1 MTPAANRIRP
11 IQSLKPNQLEGLQ
24 LLAGPQRHT
33 LFVGGARARKTFL
46 AIYAIFVRATRS
58 PGSRHAALRF
68 RGNAAHAS
76 LNLDTIPK
84 VCEVCFPG
92 LKLKF
97 HKQDG
102 YWEFPNGAQLW
113 VGGLD
118 EKERVD
124 KILGMEFVTLFFNEC
139 SQIPWG
145 SIETTLSR
153 LAQIVSD
160 TTGKQLVQRAIFD
173 LNPVGKG
180 HWSYLLFFKKVHPV
194 TKQALEDAS
203 DYQAMAFRTSDNTD
217 LDPRFISSL
226 KRMSRRQ
233 KLRFFDGEYQDEA
246 EGALWSID
254 QIEMFRVE
262 RSKLPP
268 LTRIVV
274 GVDPSG
280 AGSSEDKSHDM
291 IGIVVTGIDARGH
304 GYVLAD
310 WSDHY
315 SPAMWGRKVV
325 EAFYRFEADL
335 IVAEVNYG
343 GAMVT
348 HTIKTA
354 DENVPVKVITSSR
367 GKHLRAEP
375 VAALYEDR
383 PEDDVH
389 CRMHHVIDLNE
400 DGRDHLADLE
410 DEFAGFTTTGYEL
423 PGSPNRADAA
433 VFGVTELM
441 LGVDG
446 QVWVDHFARMAG
458 MAVSPIGPRPTDLA
472 RAAMQRYKS
481 EEAGPAPPPITLR
494 ARGPHACYMPVGGIQ
509 YTADEDGLIHDVQP
523 EHLEKLKGAGC
534 IELG

>member
-1 MTPAANRIRP
+1 MVEPWRP
-11 IQSLKPNQLEGLQ
+11 IQQLKPNQLEGLK
-24 LLAGPQRHT
+24 LLASDQRHT

-46 AIYAIFVRATRS
+46 AIYSIFVRATRA

-68 RGNAAHAS
+68 RGNAANAS

-84 VCEVCFPG
+84 VREICFPG
-92 LKLKF
+92 VKLKF

-124 KILGMEFVTLFFNEC
+124 KILGQEFATLFFNEC

-145 SIETTLSR
+145 SIETTLTR
-153 LAQIVSD
+153 LAQIVIDSV
-160 TTGKQLVQRAIFD
+160 GKPLVQRAIFD

-180 HWSYLLFFKKVHPV
+180 HWSYLLFHKKQHPV
-194 TKQALEDAS
+194 TKQPLEDPG
-203 DYQAMAFRTSDNTD
+203 DYQGMTFKTADNTD
-217 LDPRFISSL
+217 LDPRFIASL

-233 KLRFFDGEYQDEA
+233 KQRFFDGEYQDEA
-246 EGALWSID
+246 EGALWSLD
-254 QIEMFRVE
+254 QIEIFRVE
-262 RSKLPP
+262 RHQVPKLV
-268 LTRIVV
+268 RIVV
-274 GVDPSG
+274 AIDPSG
-280 AGSSEDKSHDM
+280 AGSADDTSHDM
-291 IGIVVTGIDARGH
+291 IGIVVTGLDARGH

-310 WSDHY
+310 WTGHY
-315 SPAMWGRKVV
+315 SPALWGRKAV

-348 HTIKTA
+348 HTIKTV
-354 DENVPVKVITSSR
+354 DENVPVKVLTSSR

-389 CRMHHVIDLNE
+389 CRVHHVIDQNE

-410 DEFAGFTTTGYEL
+410 DELAGFTATGYEL

-433 VFGVTELM
+433 VFGFTELM
-441 LGVDG
+441 LGTSG
-446 QVWVDHFARMAG
+446 QVWVEHFARMAG
-458 MAVSPIGPRPTDLA
+458 VALPTHGTPAALA
-472 RAAMQRYKS
+472 RQLVQRYRA
-481 EEAGPAPPPITLR
+481 EEAPPVAAPPLLR
-494 ARGPHACYMPVGGIQ
+494 ARGPFANYAPRGGVL
-509 YTADEDGLIHDVQP
+509 YTSDADGLIRDVAP
-523 EHLEKLKGAGC
+523 EDLDRLKAAGC
-534 IELG
+534 VEVVTT